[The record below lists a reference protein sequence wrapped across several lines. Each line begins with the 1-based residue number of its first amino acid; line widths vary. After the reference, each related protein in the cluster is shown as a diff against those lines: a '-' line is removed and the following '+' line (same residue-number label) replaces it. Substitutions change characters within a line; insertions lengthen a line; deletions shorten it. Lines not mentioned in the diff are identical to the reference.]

1 MAGFAEIL
9 GMGGDPAIGKM
20 PSNLP
25 AGAFDMSPQMMGVQ
39 SISGYNPV
47 AMTADLGVTE
57 QSILNSNIPSSSTDD
72 GMSMETMGAIMGT
85 AQALSGLMGQH
96 QAYKAQKQALKL
108 KQAQNKINAR
118 FAKANFERKMTGLFQ
133 AHRDLEEQSM
143 QQHTQREAAYQQ
155 KMGSMKVIQAERGMA
170 GTSATETK
178 DALTRSNLLA
188 EQVML
193 GNMKKAQRSL
203 MYQRE
208 GIADQRLAEVLG
220 FDMSNANIAAQLQI
234 PAWAQTLAGAP
245 DLMIGG
251 MNTYYNF
258 VKNTGRSDSVT

>member
-1 MAGFAEIL
+1 MAGFGEIL
-9 GMGGDPAIGKM
+9 QTSGQENFMNLFGAPMGKPTGESFGRSMSDVVATPDSPSAMSDAQGNM
-20 PSNLP
+20 P
-25 AGAFDMSPQMMGVQ
+25 
-39 SISGYNPV
+39 
-47 AMTADLGVTE
+47 T
-57 QSILNSNIPSSSTDD
+57 TDD
-72 GMSMETMGAIMGT
+72 GISNETMGAIMGT
-85 AQALSGLMGQH
+85 AQALSGLMGQFDAVKN
-96 QAYKAQKQALKL
+96 QRSALKI
-108 KQAQNKINAR
+108 KQIQNRINAR

-208 GIADQRLAEVLG
+208 GIADQRLAEELG
-220 FDMSNANIAAQLQI
+220 FDMSNANIASQMQT
-234 PAWAQTLAGAP
+234 PAWAQILAGAP
-245 DLMIGG
+245 DLAIGG
-251 MNTYYNF
+251 FNTYFNF
-258 VKNTGRSDSVT
+258 VRNTGRGGDVT

>member
-1 MAGFAEIL
+1 MASLFETQS
-9 GMGGDPAIGKM
+9 AIGSM

-25 AGAFDMSPQMMGVQ
+25 SGATGMSPEMMGAL
-39 SISGYNPV
+39 SIGGYNPI
-47 AMTADLGVTE
+47 ARDIDLGVTE
-57 QSILNSNIPSSSTDD
+57 PSILNTNMPTTPADD
-72 GMSMETMGAIMGT
+72 GMSNETMGKIMGT
-85 AQALSGLMGQH
+85 AQALSGLMGQFDAVKN
-96 QAYKAQKQALKL
+96 QRSALKI
-108 KQAQNKINAR
+108 KQIQNRINAR

-155 KMGSMKVIQAERGMA
+155 KMGSMKVIQAETGAA

-188 EQVML
+188 EQIQL

-208 GIADQRLAEVLG
+208 GIADQRLAEELG
-220 FDMSNANIAAQLQI
+220 FDMSNANIASQLQTPVWAQL
-234 PAWAQTLAGAP
+234 LAGAP
-245 DLMIGG
+245 DLAIGG
-251 MNTYYNF
+251 FNTYFNF